1 MDIPDSFP
9 RLPHRAPDDT
19 WPASITRAHSL
30 LENGFNH
37 ARYALR
43 TSENDSH
50 QLRIHSNRIQTRM
63 VPVLQAL
70 ERPNL
75 AQRLDIQ
82 WTWNVT
88 RIFGTLSLCL
98 DEAAR
103 AMDEM

>member
-1 MDIPDSFP
+1 
-9 RLPHRAPDDT
+9 
-19 WPASITRAHSL
+19 
-30 LENGFNH
+30 
-37 ARYALR
+37 
-43 TSENDSH
+43 
-50 QLRIHSNRIQTRM
+50 M